1 MLVFIIR
8 RLLQS
13 VVVLFVMSLLVFAGV
28 YAVGNPID
36 ILISPD
42 ATQADRAEAVA
53 RLGLDKP
60 LYLQYLLFLKQALAG
75 NLGKSFAFNIP
86 AIDLIFER
94 MPATLELAVFA
105 MATAVVVGLPL
116 GLYAGLKPKSF
127 GGRAIMA
134 GSILG
139 FSLPTF
145 WVGLMLIMI
154 FAVFAGVLPSN
165 GRGPTTLL
173 LGIPVSFLSIEGLRH
188 LLLPGITLALLNI
201 ALIIR
206 LARSGTQEALM
217 MDYIKFARA
226 KGLSNARIVGV
237 HVLKNIMIPIVT
249 VIALQ
254 FGSVIAFSVVTETIF
269 AWPGMGKLLID
280 SINVLDRP
288 VIVAYLMIIVAL
300 FIFVNLVVDLL
311 YSVLDPRVRLTD
323 SQS

>member
-173 LGIPVSFLSIEGLRH
+173 LGIPVSFLSIEGFRH
-188 LLLPGITLALLNI
+188 LLLPGFTLALLNI

-288 VIVAYLMIIVAL
+288 VIVAYLMIIVVL